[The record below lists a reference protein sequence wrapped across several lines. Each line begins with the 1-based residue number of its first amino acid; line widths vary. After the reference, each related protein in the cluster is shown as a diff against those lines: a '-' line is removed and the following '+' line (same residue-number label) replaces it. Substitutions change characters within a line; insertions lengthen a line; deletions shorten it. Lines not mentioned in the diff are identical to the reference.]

1 MARRLLEPAHIKQ
14 VAVWCAQVGRE
25 EGLEALWR
33 EVEFRIRLALHRDT
47 WRYRADLPTRRQ
59 LKAQRAEN
67 LAGPTISVCAPLFNT
82 PAPFL
87 RQMINSVLAQSYQR
101 WELVLADASD
111 DAHSDVGR
119 IAQGFAQKDSR
130 IRYLKLEENGGIAA
144 NTNAALA
151 AATGDWLTLRA
162 LCQRPL
168 PGGQG
173 GAGRG
178 GLCLFR

>member
-1 MARRLLEPAHIKQ
+1 MPDKKELEAPLPADVAREDSVGGMARRLLDPAHIKQ
-14 VAVWCAQVGRE
+14 VAAWCAQVGRE

-67 LAGPTISVCAPLFNT
+67 LAGPTISVCVPLFNT

-130 IRYLKLEENGGIAA
+130 DRKSVV
-144 NTNAALA
+144 
-151 AATGDWLTLRA
+151 
-162 LCQRPL
+162 
-168 PGGQG
+168 
-173 GAGRG
+173 
-178 GLCLFR
+178 